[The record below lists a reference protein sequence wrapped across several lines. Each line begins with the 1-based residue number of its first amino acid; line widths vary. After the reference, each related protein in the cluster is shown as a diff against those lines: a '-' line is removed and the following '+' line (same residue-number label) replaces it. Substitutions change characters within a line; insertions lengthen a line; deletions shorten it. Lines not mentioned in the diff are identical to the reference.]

1 MNARK
6 IITLLAVLFII
17 TGTLFLKNNRPE
29 NSAVALEGKIDKPIL
44 LDLSAAG

>member
-6 IITLLAVLFII
+6 IITLIAVLFII
-17 TGTLFLKNNRPE
+17 TGTLFMKSNKAE
-29 NSAVALEGKIDKPIL
+29 NAAVALEGPVDKPIL

>member
-6 IITLLAVLFII
+6 IITLVAVLFII

-29 NSAVALEGKIDKPIL
+29 NAAIALDTSTEIPVL